1 MYEFIDNDQYTSLDA
16 FLIQNGN
23 AIIYMSEEY
32 EDISKNEGRKIHNHV
47 FYGKN
52 NEIVYV
58 KKNLYQKKEAMNEN
72 LVKLVGSATH
82 LTNTCETEKPFAY
95 ACMNVIITS
104 LKLMEL
110 DELHGM
116 VDFSFGSLNTCMRL
130 DSAAA
135 EAVNLLPKP
144 DHPSQFGSIYGV
156 LNRCKTKMGSRLL
169 DRWLRQPL
177 IDDVEINKRLD
188 VVELLKNSTLS
199 RNQLLDGPLKG
210 LPDIDTILTKMTR
223 KTATTDLAEV
233 FRLYVFTRALP
244 NILST
249 FNELL
254 DVTTAKIDSN
264 TDNLSAEELSHIRD
278 CMATISQKFNV
289 PLNNLTLKFALYQQL
304 VEHVIDMNQL
314 PDLVVNPMHDPELNE
329 LHEEQVELE
338 NKANKLLQDAQHG
351 WASFCDIKLE
361 KDPAHGFIFRTTKS
375 DDERQLRANN
385 SEVRVI
391 SIPKNGVHLTT
402 TKLERIGDRYKEIDK
417 EYRHLQKGLVA
428 KTVETAM
435 TYIPIIEA
443 ASSIVSEID
452 VLCSFAQAAA
462 IAPGEYVRPKI
473 LPQGQGILNI
483 TGARHPCVE
492 LMDNVQFIANNYNL
506 VKNKSSFQIITGPNM
521 GGKSTYIRGI
531 GSIVVMAQVGSFVP
545 CSHAEISII
554 DCILARVG
562 AGDAVSKGVSTFM
575 AEMLEASVILD
586 TATKD
591 SLIIIDELGRGTSTF
606 DGYGLAYAISEYM
619 ITKLD
624 CLCLFATHFHELTA
638 LQSQHASVVNKH
650 VTAMI
655 EHNKSVVMLYQV
667 KDGPCTQS
675 YGVHVA
681 NTANF
686 PASVIQEAKRKA
698 KELEN
703 NENVDFN
710 SEKYSKVSASMQQFR
725 SGMTDESIFA
735 MSAIAADGS
744 NQLHKELASL
754 FPRHV
759 TEA

>member
-1 MYEFIDNDQYTSLDA
+1 
-16 FLIQNGN
+16 
-23 AIIYMSEEY
+23 
-32 EDISKNEGRKIHNHV
+32 
-47 FYGKN
+47 
-52 NEIVYV
+52 
-58 KKNLYQKKEAMNEN
+58 MNEN

-254 DVTTAKIDSN
+254 DVTTTKLDSN

-725 SGMTDESIFA
+725 SGMPDESIFA
-735 MSAIAADGS
+735 MSAIPADGG

>member
-52 NEIVYV
+52 NEIVYA

-264 TDNLSAEELSHIRD
+264 TDHLSAEELSHIRD

-735 MSAIAADGS
+735 MSAIAADGG

>member
-1 MYEFIDNDQYTSLDA
+1 
-16 FLIQNGN
+16 
-23 AIIYMSEEY
+23 
-32 EDISKNEGRKIHNHV
+32 
-47 FYGKN
+47 
-52 NEIVYV
+52 
-58 KKNLYQKKEAMNEN
+58 
-72 LVKLVGSATH
+72 
-82 LTNTCETEKPFAY
+82 
-95 ACMNVIITS
+95 
-104 LKLMEL
+104 
-110 DELHGM
+110 
-116 VDFSFGSLNTCMRL
+116 
-130 DSAAA
+130 
-135 EAVNLLPKP
+135 
-144 DHPSQFGSIYGV
+144 
-156 LNRCKTKMGSRLL
+156 
-169 DRWLRQPL
+169 
-177 IDDVEINKRLD
+177 
-188 VVELLKNSTLS
+188 
-199 RNQLLDGPLKG
+199 
-210 LPDIDTILTKMTR
+210 
-223 KTATTDLAEV
+223 
-233 FRLYVFTRALP
+233 
-244 NILST
+244 
-249 FNELL
+249 
-254 DVTTAKIDSN
+254 
-264 TDNLSAEELSHIRD
+264 
-278 CMATISQKFNV
+278 
-289 PLNNLTLKFALYQQL
+289 
-304 VEHVIDMNQL
+304 
-314 PDLVVNPMHDPELNE
+314 
-329 LHEEQVELE
+329 
-338 NKANKLLQDAQHG
+338 
-351 WASFCDIKLE
+351 
-361 KDPAHGFIFRTTKS
+361 
-375 DDERQLRANN
+375 
-385 SEVRVI
+385 
-391 SIPKNGVHLTT
+391 
-402 TKLERIGDRYKEIDK
+402 
-417 EYRHLQKGLVA
+417 
-428 KTVETAM
+428 
-435 TYIPIIEA
+435 
-443 ASSIVSEID
+443 
-452 VLCSFAQAAA
+452 
-462 IAPGEYVRPKI
+462 
-473 LPQGQGILNI
+473 
-483 TGARHPCVE
+483 
-492 LMDNVQFIANNYNL
+492 
-506 VKNKSSFQIITGPNM
+506 
-521 GGKSTYIRGI
+521 
-531 GSIVVMAQVGSFVP
+531 MAQVGSFVP

-735 MSAIAADGS
+735 MSAIAADGG